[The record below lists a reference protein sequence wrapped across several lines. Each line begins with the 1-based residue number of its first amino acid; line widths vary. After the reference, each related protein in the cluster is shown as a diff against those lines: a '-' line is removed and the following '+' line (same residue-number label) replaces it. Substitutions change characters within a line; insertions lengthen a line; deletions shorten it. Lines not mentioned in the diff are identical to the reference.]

1 MSDIKKRKKAREK
14 KRKKT
19 MRIVFAA
26 AAIVIIGAIVIG
38 VKSCG
43 GQKNQNPEV
52 QVTSTE
58 TPSGTDRPTA
68 MHPHR
73 IFFSAAPCLVLPL

>member
-1 MSDIKKRKKAREK
+1 MRIERKIELTSKQKQRMSDIKKRKKAREK

-43 GQKNQNPEV
+43 GQKNQNP
-52 QVTSTE
+52 
-58 TPSGTDRPTA
+58 A
-68 MHPHR
+68 
-73 IFFSAAPCLVLPL
+73 L